1 MGHTDLD
8 GSLRR
13 DVVGEVAGVEVGLET
28 THGDDELRALNCLLG
43 VGVGDRADVDLGDKM
58 SGSKT

>member
-1 MGHTDLD
+1 MIAYLNGPHRLNAVCEIT
-8 GSLRR
+8 
-13 DVVGEVAGVEVGLET
+13 GVEVGLET

-58 SGSKT
+58 SGSKP